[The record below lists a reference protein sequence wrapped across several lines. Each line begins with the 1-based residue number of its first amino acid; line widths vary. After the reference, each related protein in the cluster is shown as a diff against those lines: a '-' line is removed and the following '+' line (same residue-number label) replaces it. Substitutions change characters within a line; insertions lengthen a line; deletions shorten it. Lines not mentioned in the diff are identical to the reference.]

1 MNQKTAEHQTANKTS
16 DAASPWQPLSRPLF
30 RSLWIAAIASNMAT
44 WMHDV
49 GAAWLMTALAPSP
62 LMVSMVQASTSLPLF
77 ALALPAGAFADV
89 FDRRRLLL
97 LTQGWMLVAAAGL
110 AMLTAAGI
118 TGPVLL
124 LGFTFAIG
132 VGTAFNAPAWQ
143 AIVPEIVPREAL
155 PSAVA
160 LNSVG
165 INLARAIGPA
175 LGGLIVARLGP
186 QAAFGLNALSFIG
199 VIVVL
204 YRWRREKPVNR
215 LPAEHLFG
223 AMVAGLRYARY
234 ATGFRNVLGRAFLF
248 VFPASALWG
257 LLPLLARQ
265 ELNLS
270 ASGYGLLLGAVGLGA
285 VSGAYFLP
293 RLREKIAVDKLTTGA
308 TVIYAMVLLALAM
321 LRHVPLMVIVML
333 ISGAMWITMLTALNV
348 SAQSVA
354 AGWVRARVLSV
365 YLIVFFGSMAIGS
378 IIWGALANVLTM
390 TPVFLIASAVAF
402 VGTIANRWLPL
413 ASTEGIDLSPSLHWP
428 TPNFEIAAELDK
440 GPALVTVEYQINP
453 SEKTNFRHVMHELR
467 ASRLRDGA
475 IQWNLFN
482 DPDVEERY
490 LEVFMVRSWID
501 HLRQHER
508 VTESDREIQDKLR
521 TFLKDDTEPVV
532 SHFIAERTKD

>member
-1 MNQKTAEHQTANKTS
+1 VNQQTPINQTADKANN
-16 DAASPWQPLSRPLF
+16 AAGPWDPLRRPLF
-30 RSLWIAAIASNMAT
+30 RSLWIAAIVSNMAT

-49 GAAWLMTALAPSP
+49 GAAWLMTSLAPSP

-77 ALALPAGAFADV
+77 VLALPAGAFADV

-97 LTQGWMLVAAAGL
+97 LTQGWMLIAAAGL

-124 LGFTFAIG
+124 LVFTFAIG

-143 AIVPEIVPREAL
+143 AIVPEIVHREAL
-155 PSAVA
+155 PAAVA
-160 LNSVG
+160 LNSAG

-175 LGGLIVARLGP
+175 LGGLIVAKLGP

-199 VIVVL
+199 VIIVL
-204 YRWRREKPVNR
+204 YRWPREKPIR
-215 LPAEHLFG
+215 SLPSEHLFG

-234 ATGFRNVLGRAFLF
+234 AAGFRNVLGRAFLF

-265 ELNLS
+265 ELNLG
-270 ASGYGLLLGAVGLGA
+270 ASGYGILLGAVGLGA

-293 RLREKIAVDKLTTGA
+293 RIRKKIAVDKLTTGA
-308 TVIYAMVLLALAM
+308 TLIYSLILLGIAM
-321 LRHVPLMVIVML
+321 LRHVPLMVVVMF

-378 IIWGALANVLTM
+378 IVWGALANALTM
-390 TPVFLIASAVAF
+390 TPVFLIAAAVAF
-402 VGTIANRWLPL
+402 IGTIANRWLPL
-413 ASTEGIDLSPSLHWP
+413 ASTEGIDVSPSLHWP
-428 TPNFEIAAELDK
+428 APNVDVPAEGDQGL
-440 GPALVTVEYQINP
+440 AMITIEYHIDSDRKAEFQTIM
-453 SEKTNFRHVMHELR
+453 SQLR

-475 IQWNLFN
+475 IQWHLFN
-482 DPDVEERY
+482 DPESHERF
-490 LEVFMVRSWID
+490 LEVFMVGSWTD

-508 VTESDREIQDKLR
+508 VTESDRELQEQIHELLR
-521 TFLKDDTEPVV
+521 DAAEPVV
-532 SHFIAERTKD
+532 SHFIAERT

>member
-1 MNQKTAEHQTANKTS
+1 VNQKTAEHKIANNS
-16 DAASPWQPLSRPLF
+16 SPVASPWQPLSRPLF

-49 GAAWLMTALAPSP
+49 GAAWLMTTLAPSP

-77 ALALPAGAFADV
+77 VLALPAGAFADV

-110 AMLTAAGI
+110 AMLTAAGV

-124 LGFTFAIG
+124 LVFTFAIG

-143 AIVPEIVPREAL
+143 AIVPVIVPREAL

-160 LNSVG
+160 LNSAG

-186 QAAFGLNALSFIG
+186 Q
-199 VIVVL
+199 
-204 YRWRREKPVNR
+204 VNR

-293 RLREKIAVDKLTTGA
+293 RLRKKIAVDKLTTGA

-428 TPNFEIAAELDK
+428 TPNLDIPVK
-440 GPALVTVEYQINP
+440 DERGPALVTIEYQINP
-453 SEKTNFRHVMHELR
+453 SEKANFRHVMHELR

-482 DPDVEERY
+482 DPDVEKRY

-508 VTESDREIQDKLR
+508 VTESDREIQEKLR

>member
-1 MNQKTAEHQTANKTS
+1 
-16 DAASPWQPLSRPLF
+16 
-30 RSLWIAAIASNMAT
+30 
-44 WMHDV
+44 
-49 GAAWLMTALAPSP
+49 
-62 LMVSMVQASTSLPLF
+62 
-77 ALALPAGAFADV
+77 
-89 FDRRRLLL
+89 LL
-97 LTQGWMLVAAAGL
+97 V
-110 AMLTAAGI
+110 
-118 TGPVLL
+118 
-124 LGFTFAIG
+124 FTFAIG

-160 LNSVG
+160 LNSAG

-175 LGGLIVARLGP
+175 LGGLIVARFGP

-204 YRWRREKPVNR
+204 YRWRREKPFNR

-270 ASGYGLLLGAVGLGA
+270 ASGYGILLGAVGLGA
-285 VSGAYFLP
+285 VSGAYFMP
-293 RLREKIAVDKLTTGA
+293 RLRKKIALDKLTTGA

-321 LRHVPLMVIVML
+321 LRHVPLMVIVMF

-348 SAQSVA
+348 SAQSLA

-390 TPVFLIASAVAF
+390 TPVFLIAAAVAF

-428 TPNFEIAAELDK
+428 TPNFEIPTENDK
-440 GPALVTVEYQINP
+440 RPALVTVEYQIDP
-453 SEKTNFRHVMHELR
+453 SEKAKFRSVMHLLR

-508 VTESDREIQDKLR
+508 VTESDREIQEKIR
-521 TFLKDDTEPVV
+521 KFLKDDAEPVV
-532 SHFIAERTKD
+532 SHFIAERTKN

>member
-1 MNQKTAEHQTANKTS
+1 
-16 DAASPWQPLSRPLF
+16 
-30 RSLWIAAIASNMAT
+30 
-44 WMHDV
+44 
-49 GAAWLMTALAPSP
+49 
-62 LMVSMVQASTSLPLF
+62 
-77 ALALPAGAFADV
+77 
-89 FDRRRLLL
+89 
-97 LTQGWMLVAAAGL
+97 
-110 AMLTAAGI
+110 
-118 TGPVLL
+118 
-124 LGFTFAIG
+124 
-132 VGTAFNAPAWQ
+132 
-143 AIVPEIVPREAL
+143 
-155 PSAVA
+155 
-160 LNSVG
+160 
-165 INLARAIGPA
+165 
-175 LGGLIVARLGP
+175 
-186 QAAFGLNALSFIG
+186 
-199 VIVVL
+199 
-204 YRWRREKPVNR
+204 
-215 LPAEHLFG
+215 
-223 AMVAGLRYARY
+223 MVAGLRYARY

-293 RLREKIAVDKLTTGA
+293 RLRKKIAVDKLTTGA

-428 TPNFEIAAELDK
+428 TPNLDIPVK
-440 GPALVTVEYQINP
+440 DERGPALVTIEYQINP
-453 SEKTNFRHVMHELR
+453 SEKANFRHVMHELR

-482 DPDVEERY
+482 DPDVEKRY

-508 VTESDREIQDKLR
+508 VTESDREIQEKLR